1 MSRLSDTLPALLR
14 LALLFLTE
22 FMNFLSTDFFTLNG
36 SSVGQPLVSPV
47 QPRVLRPSTEPDP
60 WEVLSTQQILRWTK
74 EWWVIWFWACQVENQ
89 ETIPDLK

>member
-1 MSRLSDTLPALLR
+1 MGRAASSLPPGLLKCHVSLTPLH

-47 QPRVLRPSTEPDP
+47 QPRVLRPSREPDP

-74 EWWVIWFWACQVENQ
+74 E
-89 ETIPDLK
+89 